1 MIIEHSFNKVGASF
15 TLMNCR
21 NKFLAW
27 IHILTFSCFRRGYK
41 IKRIRRS
48 VLLLMLRFHVVFSLL
63 FLLTSDITTRDMTS
77 F

>member
-1 MIIEHSFNKVGASF
+1 MLINRRDNFFE
-15 TLMNCR
+15 
-21 NKFLAW
+21 W
-27 IHILTFSCFRRGYK
+27 IHILTFPCSRHDYK

-63 FLLTSDITTRDMTS
+63 FLLTSDTTTRDMTS